1 MVFGKVI
8 RGFSQHLRWRESHL
22 VDSANPI
29 NPRFVNSPYF
39 RKPCR
44 QQFGPQPWTL
54 DVGRGT
60 FSPSIVRQPKET
72 SNVQRP
78 TSKRSEFS
86 ASGTLSQSVSRNP
99 IFNAEARRERESSAE
114 EWDQSPP
121 AELSF
126 RLSASAFFRLPAHP
140 LTSPGAAQARST
152 GRARRDSPPTRDTST
167 SALGSRRCPHTSPP
181 PPSPYSAGPPP

>member
-60 FSPSIVRQPKET
+60 FSPSIVRQPKGT

-78 TSKRSEFS
+78 KDLSFRLPGRFLRACPETPFS
-86 ASGTLSQSVSRNP
+86 TQRRGGKERVPRRNG
-99 IFNAEARRERESSAE
+99 INH
-114 EWDQSPP
+114 PP

-181 PPSPYSAGPPP
+181 PPSPYSASPPP